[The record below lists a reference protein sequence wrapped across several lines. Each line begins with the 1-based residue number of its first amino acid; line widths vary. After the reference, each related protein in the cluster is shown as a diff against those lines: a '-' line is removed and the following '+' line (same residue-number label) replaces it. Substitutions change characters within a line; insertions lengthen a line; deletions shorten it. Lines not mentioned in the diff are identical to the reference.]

1 MLFNNVIY
9 HIISHVK
16 RELYENVQYNIS
28 NKNFRK
34 SETVCFT
41 ENDLIKAK
49 WKEEK
54 EFILNGYS
62 YDVISI
68 SIIKGKKYFLCYI
81 DKKDI
86 IINSLLTFSEKLRV
100 KKVNVRKQ
108 IDLPVHERNISKT
121 SSFLI
126 AFEDSDF
133 NIFNTC
139 YIRTLPN
146 YYTQL
151 ENTHYSSIIIPP
163 PEETIHREPNVI

>member
-16 RELYENVQYNIS
+16 RELYEHVQDNIS

-41 ENDLIKAK
+41 EKDLVKAE

-62 YDVISI
+62 YDVINI

-86 IINSLLTFSEKLRV
+86 IINSLLTFSEKLRA
-100 KKVNVRKQ
+100 KKINVRKQ
-108 IDLPVHERNISKT
+108 IDLPVHEKAISKT
-121 SSFLI
+121 SSFFT
-126 AFEDSDF
+126 AFEGPDLHIF
-133 NIFNTC
+133 NIF
-139 YIRTLPN
+139 YIRILPN
-146 YYTQL
+146 HYMQL
-151 ENTHYSSIIIPP
+151 ENTHYSFIIIPP
-163 PEETIHREPNVI
+163 PEGSIHRKGI

>member
-34 SETVCFT
+34 SETIFFT
-41 ENDLIKAK
+41 EKDLVKAK

-62 YDVISI
+62 YDVIRI

-108 IDLPVHERNISKT
+108 IDLPVHERSISKRSNFFT
-121 SSFLI
+121 
-126 AFEDSDF
+126 AFEGPDLNVF
-133 NIFNTC
+133 NIF
-139 YIRTLPN
+139 YIRILPN
-146 YYTQL
+146 HYTQL
-151 ENTHYSSIIIPP
+151 ENTHYSFIIIPP
-163 PEETIHREPNVI
+163 PEGSIHRERI

>member
-28 NKNFRK
+28 NKHFRK
-34 SETVCFT
+34 SETIYFT
-41 ENDLIKAK
+41 EKDLVKAK

-62 YDVISI
+62 YDVIGI

-100 KKVNVRKQ
+100 KKINVRKQ
-108 IDLPVHERNISKT
+108 IDLPVHEKAISKT
-121 SSFLI
+121 SSFFI
-126 AFEDSDF
+126 ALEDD
-133 NIFNTC
+133 NLNTFNTC
-139 YIRTLPN
+139 YFRTLPN
-146 YYTQL
+146 HYIQL
-151 ENTHYSSIIIPP
+151 ENTHHSSIIIPP
-163 PEETIHREPNVI
+163 PEKSIYRRRI